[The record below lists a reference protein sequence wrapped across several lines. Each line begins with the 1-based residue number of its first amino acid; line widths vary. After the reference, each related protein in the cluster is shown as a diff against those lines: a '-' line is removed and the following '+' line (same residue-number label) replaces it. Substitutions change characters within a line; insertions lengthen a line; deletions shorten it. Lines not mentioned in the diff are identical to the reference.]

1 VIGKAILPFLLAGYN
16 VLAIDLRNHGNS
28 QDAKPISLGLH
39 EVPRRHTTHDQRH
52 DTTRHTALTY
62 NYVFAARRALATN
75 QYQSEDVLAA
85 VDWLRANADEL
96 GVDPER
102 VGLWGESMGAATSLL
117 ACQKDRHERR
127 IKAVVSDSSYLN
139 ARGAVTFRYSTTTT
153 HAYREC
159 GRRLRWWC
167 AMVVGGRMNVFGVPA
182 LLQEVYWW
190 WMHRLTPWDITEIDV
205 ERAIQQIAVP
215 VLVRWCSATTP
226 SSTPPS
232 SGNALLQ
239 HSFPQ
244 ITHGNRD
251 RVVDFNDG
259 VRYVDECKYV
269 EAADVAV
276 ANNVAVVCAT

>member
-1 VIGKAILPFLLAGYN
+1 MIGKAILPFLLAGYN

-39 EVPRRHTTHDQRH
+39 E
-52 DTTRHTALTY
+52 
-62 NYVFAARRALATN
+62 
-75 QYQSEDVLAA
+75 SEDVLAA
-85 VDWLRANADEL
+85 VDWLRANAAEL

-139 ARGAVTFRYSTTTT
+139 ARGAVTFR
-153 HAYREC
+153 
-159 GRRLRWWC
+159 
-167 AMVVGGRMNVFGVPA
+167 MNVFGVPA

-215 VLVRWCSATTP
+215 VM
-226 SSTPPS
+226 
-232 SGNALLQ
+232 
-239 HSFPQ
+239 

-259 VRYVDECKYV
+259 VRLYP
-269 EAADVAV
+269 VAK
-276 ANNVAVVCAT
+276 ASMETSGTPPAVSNLWHRGGHGASWKHPDMFTSLCLFFQSHV